1 MIAMPNDRPSKPKRY
16 MRAPLI
22 LLSLLILSLTAC
34 STNRQGLRSSLD
46 FIRPAQQLPIGTFV
60 GPTTGAVIKL
70 RLELDGNYIVED
82 IGPPEFWMMA
92 EGNKFYP
99 QRIKFP
105 SERGRWADRSTHPH
119 SRHRR
124 IGSLGHKTPPL
135 RQGYPGPAGLGQQRF
150 PGACRRV
157 TIYPVRASARTTAR
171 YRLSP

>member
-1 MIAMPNDRPSKPKRY
+1 MIAMPNDRPSKPKRC
-16 MRAPLI
+16 MRAPVI

-105 SERGRWADRSTHPH
+105 SERGRWALDNRTGQLTLIPDTAALDRWGTKHLRYDKATPD
-119 SRHRR
+119 RLA
-124 IGSLGHKTPPL
+124 LGNNAFL
-135 RQGYPGPAGLGQQRF
+135 
-150 PGACRRV
+150 
-157 TIYPVRASARTTAR
+157 VRADE
-171 YRLSP
+171 